1 MILCSKGRVKK
12 SDGEKGNSVPGTHPG
27 YNNFS
32 FLHCPNYLS
41 PTPHPN
47 SGNLVFFFPDLWRN
61 KVLMMIMMVAM
72 VDMVIMIMVLQKN
85 DQQAY
90 KYYDF
95 WVNNY
100 LFYGLLFGEKGDYP
114 PSPLFRAMLQR
125 KHSSW
130 GSRCSPR
137 KKELI
142 KKELDFVAL
151 NIFFFWIPISQ
162 YVLSMPRMLR
172 LSECHISIDKCQKF
186 DPPRLPIWL
195 SALLFLL

>member
-1 MILCSKGRVKK
+1 
-12 SDGEKGNSVPGTHPG
+12 
-27 YNNFS
+27 
-32 FLHCPNYLS
+32 
-41 PTPHPN
+41 
-47 SGNLVFFFPDLWRN
+47 
-61 KVLMMIMMVAM
+61 MMVAM
-72 VDMVIMIMVLQKN
+72 IDMVIMIMVLQKN

-151 NIFFFWIPISQ
+151 NIFFFWIPI
-162 YVLSMPRMLR
+162 
-172 LSECHISIDKCQKF
+172 
-186 DPPRLPIWL
+186 WL
-195 SALLFLL
+195 KYFKRVRTVNAENAEAEWVSHFNW